1 MNDPAEVA
9 GAFRALL
16 TGGGRFAG
24 HFEQLVLGIPDRDPD
39 SAVRAAF
46 ARAFAGQLQP

>member
-24 HFEQLVLGIPDRDPD
+24 HFEQLVFGVPDRDPD

-46 ARAFAGQLQP
+46 TRALGGQLQL